1 MSEIFE
7 INLEDLID
15 NVKTDE
21 KKNFDDIVDL
31 DADLHRNICIEEIY
45 SGLGAEIDSKIRF
58 WNRLDDKNEIAIG
71 DREPIKIFIDSLGG
85 SLTDSLTIVN
95 SIQLSRTPV
104 ITIALG
110 CVYSGGFFIFIAGDK
125 RYAYPNASFL
135 YHEGS
140 AGTQGTANQFS
151 NFAEFYKV
159 QLKQIED
166 FSNLGYDKTPI
177 CIAKTPLSF
186 TDKAKVLGAP
196 DDFVITIREVRLS
209 AGAGFIVPL
218 AGSVMTMPGLPKVP
232 AATKM

>member
-166 FSNLGYDKTPI
+166 LVLNYTEINKELYNEKKRDDWWMDTNEALKY
-177 CIAKTPLSF
+177 
-186 TDKAKVLGAP
+186 KVCDEILTEL
-196 DDFVITIREVRLS
+196 I
-209 AGAGFIVPL
+209 
-218 AGSVMTMPGLPKVP
+218 
-232 AATKM
+232 

>member
-166 FSNLGYDKTPI
+166 LVLNYTEINKEIYNEKKRDDWWMDTNEALKY
-177 CIAKTPLSF
+177 
-186 TDKAKVLGAP
+186 KVCDEILTEL
-196 DDFVITIREVRLS
+196 I
-209 AGAGFIVPL
+209 
-218 AGSVMTMPGLPKVP
+218 
-232 AATKM
+232 

>member
-1 MSEIFE
+1 MSETFE
-7 INLEDLID
+7 ISLDDLINNIKND
-15 NVKTDE
+15 KE
-21 KKNFDDIVDL
+21 KNFNDIVDL
-31 DADLHRNICIEEIY
+31 DADLHRNICIGEIY
-45 SGLGAEIDSKIRF
+45 DGLGIEIDSKIRF
-58 WNRLDDKNEIAIG
+58 WNRQDDKAGIEVG

-85 SLTDSLTIVN
+85 SLTDAFTIIN

-110 CVYSGGFFIFIAGDK
+110 CVYSGGFFIFITGDK

-166 FSNLGYDKTPI
+166 LVLNYTEIDKELYNEKKRDDWWMDVNE
-177 CIAKTPLSF
+177 ALKY
-186 TDKAKVLGAP
+186 KVCDEILTEL
-196 DDFVITIREVRLS
+196 I
-209 AGAGFIVPL
+209 
-218 AGSVMTMPGLPKVP
+218 
-232 AATKM
+232 